1 MRKKMS
7 KTLIGESSWDSECF
21 ELCLGTLHS
30 SYLHNDFFISSNKNN
45 TKLINRILVTIKS
58 AFVSLKAIYRNDEL
72 YFSSLNFEVLIV
84 AYFMRW
90 YGNAYIF
97 LPNTIGNPSSYN
109 KIFNKVMEAY
119 KGKIYVSD
127 TVTISTL
134 EVFSASLPQKAFDF
148 NLPNRDNLKDIKYV
162 VAFPAALSH
171 KATGKESDKHYLFS
185 QQIVDTLSGY
195 GLEVYILPHPRD
207 REYICDE
214 FYGKE
219 TISSDDIKDLGDN
232 VCYVSACSSLS
243 LNRRY
248 GGEYG
253 CWVSI
258 DGIDSLPESLA
269 VKKQDLVDISYF
281 ENR

>member
-1 MRKKMS
+1 MS

-21 ELCLGTLHS
+21 ELCIGSLHS
-30 SYLHNDFFISSNKNN
+30 SYLHNDYFTSSNKTN
-45 TKLINRILVTIKS
+45 TKLINRIFVTIKS
-58 AFVSLKAIYRNDEL
+58 AFFSLKAIYREDEL

-84 AYFMRW
+84 AYLMRW

-109 KIFNKVMEAY
+109 KIFNKVMGAY
-119 KGKIYVSD
+119 KGKIYASD
-127 TVTISTL
+127 TVTVSTL
-134 EVFSASLPQKAFDF
+134 KVFSASLPQRVFDF
-148 NLPNRDNLKDIKYV
+148 NLPSRDNVKDIKYV

-171 KATGKESDKHYLFS
+171 KVTGKDSDKHYLFS
-185 QQIVDTLSGY
+185 QQIVDKLSAY
-195 GLEVYILPHPRD
+195 GLDVYILPHPRD

-219 TISSDDIKDLGDN
+219 TISSDNIKDLGDN
-232 VCYVSACSSLS
+232 VCCVSACSSLS

-258 DGIDSLPESLA
+258 DGADSLPESLA
-269 VKKQDLVDISYF
+269 ANKKDLVDISYF
-281 ENR
+281 ENL